1 MRQCMLYSA
10 TSRTCQIHIRYRTV
24 SSSWC
29 HLNLLSQLA
38 ASNKLLLVRLH
49 GLVGGRLAERAD
61 YGALDRVQD
70 HDQAAG
76 DPEQQVPVPAEDG
89 LVILIWVLFGPRGPH
104 GAERPEEVD
113 AVQPCFVEA
122 SVGAKGAAAL
132 TRPRK

>member
-24 SSSWC
+24 SSSWF
-29 HLNLLSQLA
+29 HLLSQLA
-38 ASNKLLLVRLH
+38 ASDKLLLVRFN

-89 LVILIWVLFGPRGPH
+89 FVILIWVLFGPRGPH

-113 AVQPCFVEA
+113 AVQPRFFEA
-122 SVGAKGAAAL
+122 SFGAKGAAAL